1 MQKFNVNLNSINK
14 IKEFSKDISAFEA
27 NIDVK
32 SGRYLIDAKS
42 IMGLFSLDLSKPI
55 EIIIHSDS
63 DSELE
68 RFAEVM
74 KNYEV

>member
-1 MQKFNVNLNSINK
+1 MQKFIVNLNSINK
-14 IKEFSKDISAFEA
+14 IKEFSKDISNFESD
-27 NIDVK
+27 IDVE
-32 SGRYLIDAKS
+32 SGRYVIDAKS

-55 EIIIHSDS
+55 EIIIHSDN

-68 RFAEVM
+68 RFATTM

>member
-1 MQKFNVNLNSINK
+1 MKKFIVNLNSINK
-14 IKEFSKDISAFEA
+14 IKNFSNEILKFES
-27 NIDVK
+27 DVDVV
-32 SGRYLIDAKS
+32 SGRYVIDAKS
-42 IMGLFSLDLSKPI
+42 LMGLFSLDLSKPI
-55 EIIIHSDS
+55 EIIMHSES